1 MGAFLQVYDC
11 RSGGRKPQI
20 LHIDDG
26 LTVDGKVMTARHLL
40 PDIQQERIVALCEDG
55 EFGDVDIPLSDL
67 APTTLRRGD
76 IHHLT
81 LSLCS
86 LPFQFDTPVTGI
98 EVRQSIVVPQ
108 DAIALAGDQHGDG
121 YLGID
126 LREPS

>member
-1 MGAFLQVYDC
+1 MATC
-11 RSGGRKPQI
+11 
-20 LHIDDG
+20 
-26 LTVDGKVMTARHLL
+26 HLL
-40 PDIQQERIVALCEDG
+40 SDIQQERIVALSEDRK
-55 EFGDVDIPLSDL
+55 FSHIDIPLSDL

-86 LPFQFDTPVTGI
+86 LPFQFNPPVTGI

-121 YLGID
+121 YLRID